1 VDVGQIVVVVG
12 FLAEGVVRRAVELAL
27 VFTALVLSGCQS
39 TSPSA
44 EAAVPVSTQHAAEPV
59 SAVAAKDDFIASGPI
74 TVENQIDVTSQRDG
88 IVAQL
93 LADTGTIV
101 RKGQL
106 LARLDSR
113 QLTADRDAA
122 KAQAESIEAD
132 LKNWDATVKVSQS
145 DLDRT
150 EKMWAANL
158 ITKEQLDHDSFKL
171 VANKYELDREQKN
184 YQRQLNVVKS
194 LELELQKTEI
204 TAPFDG
210 IVARRYI
217 RDGQHVING
226 DRLFWVSALS
236 PLRVKFTL
244 PEKLAAQV
252 QRGTELQVLS
262 AAAPE
267 ELHAAKVVSI
277 SPVVDP
283 ASGTIDVTAELSG
296 HPGALK
302 PGMMANIKLQAAR

>member
-1 VDVGQIVVVVG
+1 MGVGEVVVVVG
-12 FLAEGVVRRAVELAL
+12 LLVEGVVQRAAGIVLLIAAL
-27 VFTALVLSGCQS
+27 WMTGCQS
-39 TSPSA
+39 ATAPA
-44 EAAVPVSTQHAAEPV
+44 EAAAPVSTQHASEPTPV
-59 SAVAAKDDFIASGPI
+59 VMEKDNFIASGPI
-74 TVENQIDVTSQRDG
+74 TVENQVDLTSQRDG
-88 IVAQL
+88 IVVAIL
-93 LADTGTIV
+93 VDAGSVV

-113 QLTADRDAA
+113 QITADRDAA

-184 YQRQLNVVKS
+184 YQRQLSVLQS
-194 LELELQKTEI
+194 MELELQKTEI
-204 TAPFDG
+204 VAPFDG
-210 IVARRYI
+210 IVARRYA

-226 DRLFWVSALS
+226 DKLFWISALS

-244 PEKLAAQV
+244 PEKYAARV
-252 QRGTELQVLS
+252 QRGTEIQVFS

-296 HPGALK
+296 QAGGLK